1 MASLLVEIKEYV
13 DKRRIVA
20 NKLEECEIDGFKD
33 RYDKIIKRGLA
44 KNPPAKKR
52 DGPKKRGRIKQSKAT
67 NLLLRLKK
75 YREET
80 LLFMYDFDIPFEN
93 NLAERDIRMAKVQQ
107 KISGTFR
114 SADGARTF
122 CRIRGYISTARKNS
136 LSVIDAI
143 QAAFEGDPFIVPAL
157 S

>member
-1 MASLLVEIKEYV
+1 V
-13 DKRRIVA
+13 DR
-20 NKLEECEIDGFKD
+20 LEEHEIDSFKD

-44 KNPPAKKR
+44 KNPVKKR

-67 NLLLRLKK
+67 NLLPRLKK

-80 LLFMYDFDIPFEN
+80 LLFMYDFDVPFEN
-93 NLAERDIRMAKVQQ
+93 NRAEQDARMMKIQQ

-114 SADGARTF
+114 SVEGARTF
-122 CRIRGYISTARKNS
+122 CRIRGYISTVRKNC

-143 QAAFEGDPFIVPAL
+143 QSVFEGDPIMVPACL
-157 S
+157 KSSYSN